1 MTNLFP
7 TYPRWSINPVKGS
20 GVYLTDD
27 RGKRYLDFT
36 SGIGVLNLGHCH
48 PGVSEAVKAQLD
60 CLWHTSNLFPSG
72 LQEETA
78 SHLAG
83 LSGLKRVFFANS
95 GAEANEA
102 AIKLARKAT
111 GRSKV
116 ITFLQSFHGRTFAAM
131 AATGQEK
138 VRTGYGDML
147 QAFHY
152 AKYNDIQSVEEAADS
167 ETAAIM
173 LEVVQGEG
181 GIHIADPEF
190 LKRVEELCRETG
202 ALFVIDEI
210 QTGIGRTGK
219 PFAFQHFG
227 LNPDII
233 TLAKG
238 LGNGLPV
245 GAMCGREELAEV
257 FGPGSHGSTFGGNP
271 VCMASAR
278 AVLEEIGRAE
288 FLNDVEDKGRYLR
301 KNLDDTLK
309 DCSVVKEVRNLGLMA
324 GIELNEEAGPYLNAL
339 QNLGLLV
346 LTAGTHV
353 LRLLP
358 PLNVSRS
365 ELDEA
370 AGLIAEVLAKKPQ
383 AV

>member
-1 MTNLFP
+1 MSNLFP

-27 RGKRYLDFT
+27 SGKRYLDFT

-72 LQEETA
+72 IQEETA

-83 LSGLKRVFFANS
+83 LSGLRRVFFANS

-102 AIKLARKAT
+102 AIKLSRKAT

-147 QAFHY
+147 QTFHY

-167 ETAAIM
+167 DTAAIM

-181 GIHIADPEF
+181 GIHIADPQF
-190 LKRVEELCRETG
+190 LKRVEEICRETG

-219 PFAFQHFG
+219 PFAFQHFD

-245 GAMCGREELAEV
+245 GAMCGREELAEA

-271 VCMASAR
+271 VCLASAR
-278 AVLEEIGRAE
+278 AVLEEIGRAD

-301 KNLDDTLK
+301 KSLDDALK
-309 DCSVVKEVRNLGLMA
+309 DCSVVKEIRNLGLMA

-358 PLNVSRS
+358 PLTVSTS
-365 ELDEA
+365 EIDEA